1 VSPLLIV
8 GLVVAGLVVLVYL
21 FGLTPDPRRRRGP
34 GILRRRSRWRGFLP
48 VLLLLAA
55 IGCLVLAFLGFSISF
70 RETVP
75 VTILVMDVSNSMRAT
90 DVAPNRLEAAE
101 TAAIAFLE
109 ELPDDFL
116 AGLATFA
123 RQADLQVAPTEDHA
137 AVIDAVSRFETSG
150 GTRIGDGLTVA
161 LDAIEERGRRS
172 DVSAAILLL
181 SDGRDTGSDVPPDRA
196 AARAGELGVPVFTVL
211 IGQVSGKGAADLDA
225 MQDISEASGGE
236 TFTAETADQLTERYR
251 ALGTQLSLDLAA
263 DPSTTPLVI
272 AAIVLGILAGVMLV
286 MNPR

>member
-8 GLVVAGLVVLVYL
+8 GLVVVGLIVLVYL
-21 FGLTPDPRRRRGP
+21 FGLTPDPKRRRGP

-48 VLLLLAA
+48 ILFLLGA
-55 IGCLVLAFLGFSISF
+55 IGCLVLAFLGFSVSF
-70 RETVP
+70 RERTP
-75 VTILVMDVSNSMRAT
+75 LTLLVMDVSNSMTAT

-116 AGLATFA
+116 VGLATFA
-123 RQADLQVAPTEDHA
+123 GRAELEVAPTEDRE
-137 AVIDAVSRFETSG
+137 AVIDAVSAFETSG

-161 LDAIEERGRRS
+161 LDAIEERGRQD

-181 SDGRDTGSDVPPDRA
+181 SDGRDTGSDVSPDQA
-196 AARAGELGVPVFTVL
+196 AERAGELGVPVFTVL
-211 IGQVSGKGAADLDA
+211 IGQVSGEGAADLDA
-225 MQDISEASGGE
+225 MRDISETSGGE

-251 ALGTQLSLDLAA
+251 ALGTQLSVDLAA
-263 DPSTTPLVI
+263 DPSTTPFVI